1 MNDSWTRQEDRTL
14 VSLVVPALNEA
25 DNAAGVL
32 ARAVALRD
40 AHPELDVELVVVD
53 DGSSDGTSE
62 TFLDLDDGSVP
73 LTVVELSRRFGS
85 HEAISAGLRHA
96 TGDCAVVLGA
106 DAQEPLSLV
115 EDFLTT
121 WRDGAEIVWGVR
133 RSRTG
138 RSRRSELAS
147 RLFSWLFSRFA
158 RLEHYPPEGPSGML
172 VDRVVID
179 ELNKLDERHRNVMA
193 LISWLGFRQE
203 RIEYDQVARRHGTS
217 GWTPAR
223 MVRLAVDSFLQFSTM
238 PLRACT
244 WSGLGVAAV
253 GAGYAVVLVI
263 RSLAGVDTPEGWPTL
278 LVTVLLLSGL
288 QLTVVGV
295 IGEYLW
301 RAIEEVRGRPLY
313 VVRRVARPSS
323 PKGDPS

>member
-1 MNDSWTRQEDRTL
+1 MNDSWARREDRTL
-14 VSLVVPALNEA
+14 VSIVVPALNEA

-32 ARAVALRD
+32 ARAAALRD

-53 DGSSDGTSE
+53 DGSSDRTSE
-62 TFLDLDDGSVP
+62 TFLALDDGAVP

-96 TGDCAVVLGA
+96 SGDCAVVLGA
-106 DAQEPLSLV
+106 DAQEPPSLV
-115 EDFLTT
+115 EDFLTA
-121 WRDGAEIVWGVR
+121 WLAGAEIVWGIR

-138 RSRRSELAS
+138 RSWRSELAS
-147 RLFSWLFSRFA
+147 HVFSWLFSRFA

-203 RIEYDQVARRHGTS
+203 RIEYDQVARQHGTS
-217 GWTPAR
+217 GWTPGR

-244 WSGLGVAAV
+244 WTGLAVAAV
-253 GAGYAVVLVI
+253 GVVYALVLVV

-323 PKGDPS
+323 VKGEPS